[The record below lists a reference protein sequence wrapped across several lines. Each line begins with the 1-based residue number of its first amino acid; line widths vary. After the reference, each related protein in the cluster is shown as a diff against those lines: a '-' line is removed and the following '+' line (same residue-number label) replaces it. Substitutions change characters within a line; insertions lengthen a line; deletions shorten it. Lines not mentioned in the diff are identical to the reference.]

1 MNRLISKFIARIFF
15 IRWEEEQFK
24 RRELVQKVCASYR
37 GLGRERVKES
47 PIPPQHHCFCLTI
60 SNYYENPCNICQK
73 VMGGRQAKQ
82 IEMIPVN

>member
-1 MNRLISKFIARIFF
+1 MNRLIFKFIAHNVF

-47 PIPPQHHCFCLTI
+47 PIPPDSSVILSYYI
-60 SNYYENPCNICQK
+60 NIYYYENPECQK
-73 VMGGRQAKQ
+73 KIPNAKK
-82 IEMIPVN
+82 